1 MVAKPFRFSLRGE
14 ILTLVVCVVLSFVLL
29 LLPGDSRVVVADRL
43 GLVLTAPYWTVR
55 NFGADV
61 FATQKENAWLKKR
74 VAELELMA
82 SSVQRMQ
89 RDADRLAGPAM
100 DPGFDGELVPCRVVM
115 RQRSRFAN
123 MIKISSLEP
132 VAWQPWQPVI
142 SGSGYL
148 GRVRTVISDTEA
160 WVELLTAPE
169 FAVGVEIERTG
180 LLGVLRPRADRFTVQ
195 MVGRDEDVQV
205 GDRVITSGIAEIRE
219 GVDDP
224 GGTGLTPRGFPVGL
238 IVAVASPSEQIF
250 KEIMVEPA
258 ASFKYNETVFVVTP
272 LGSQY
277 RPAPGG
283 GG

>member
-1 MVAKPFRFSLRGE
+1 M
-14 ILTLVVCVVLSFVLL
+14 
-29 LLPGDSRVVVADRL
+29 VADRL

-148 GRVRTVISDTEA
+148 GRVRTVISDTRSLGRA
-160 WVELLTAPE
+160 ADRARIRP
-169 FAVGVEIERTG
+169 GRRTG
-180 LLGVLRPRADRFTVQ
+180 THRPAGRDASARRIVSPCIE
-195 MVGRDEDVQV
+195 MVGRDEDVQA